1 MQGRHKK
8 FIWFCCFVGMA
19 VTVLLYIVATHD
31 GLHTDVASPN
41 ATMDQYTQQQQ
52 QRRHYPQ
59 RVRVGPPT
67 TDKLTDHTTVNA
79 PGCVFLLYEWLQ
91 SNGPREAKLR
101 GLETLK
107 EWQRAGWSKDNITLI
122 DNSPGR
128 DTAFDLDFAELV
140 GDIVTPPVRL
150 VFGQL
155 QNYMYEIA
163 AARGLKWYFW
173 GRSFVHAAL
182 DFVRE
187 VTKSDPERWG
197 IQCIQSGLFCAL
209 NVRNVR
215 EIKWETLLTTSAL
228 SLCDYS
234 ARVRL
239 AGFTAKLLLDG
250 SGLLDP
256 IDRTAMIVEHF
267 DNVYEHS
274 SGVKPVHAVARVADQ
289 ENTGRSFMA
298 TAAEKY
304 YTRKWGSFQ
313 CDLKGRI
320 PAWSTPHREITVRQV
335 QARWGVQSMSRVQTA
350 LRQKV
355 SSLADHIVNAPGCL
369 FLLYEWSP
377 KVALQTLKSWRRAG
391 WSKDNIT
398 VIDNSPG
405 RDTAFD
411 LDFEELVGDIAT
423 PPVRLMFSQLQ
434 NYMYEI
440 VAARGLKWYLWG
452 HVDAVQ
458 LSQETGPSLASSI
471 LTDLQTLES
480 SDNWGVRFYN
490 YDRLAAFNVRNLRN
504 ITWDIY
510 VAQYGSDCDFYHRV
524 RSAGLSADSPLAGQ
538 VQGSILH
545 PVRSVVKNGISDDP
559 KVALEQFTHSTA
571 GVAHQYEASLS
582 PQETLSRETQQDSGW
597 AYYFS
602 KYRTREC
609 DMRTTTKPAWPTI

>member
-239 AGFTAKLLLDG
+239 AWG
-250 SGLLDP
+250 
-256 IDRTAMIVEHF
+256 
-267 DNVYEHS
+267 
-274 SGVKPVHAVARVADQ
+274 VADGCGA
-289 ENTGRSFMA
+289 GRA
-298 TAAEKY
+298 IDIVPWWVADGCGA
-304 YTRKWGSFQ
+304 
-313 CDLKGRI
+313 GRAI
-320 PAWSTPHREITVRQV
+320 
-335 QARWGVQSMSRVQTA
+335 
-350 LRQKV
+350 
-355 SSLADHIVNAPGCL
+355 DIVP
-369 FLLYEWSP
+369 
-377 KVALQTLKSWRRAG
+377 
-391 WSKDNIT
+391 
-398 VIDNSPG
+398 
-405 RDTAFD
+405 
-411 LDFEELVGDIAT
+411 
-423 PPVRLMFSQLQ
+423 
-434 NYMYEI
+434 
-440 VAARGLKWYLWG
+440 
-452 HVDAVQ
+452 
-458 LSQETGPSLASSI
+458 
-471 LTDLQTLES
+471 
-480 SDNWGVRFYN
+480 
-490 YDRLAAFNVRNLRN
+490 
-504 ITWDIY
+504 
-510 VAQYGSDCDFYHRV
+510 
-524 RSAGLSADSPLAGQ
+524 
-538 VQGSILH
+538 
-545 PVRSVVKNGISDDP
+545 
-559 KVALEQFTHSTA
+559 
-571 GVAHQYEASLS
+571 
-582 PQETLSRETQQDSGW
+582 
-597 AYYFS
+597 
-602 KYRTREC
+602 
-609 DMRTTTKPAWPTI
+609 